1 MNMDAFPQTAYNNIP
16 DPEEE
21 IEIPNPEDEIGIP
34 DPEEEV
40 SIPDPKEEIIAPEK
54 EVVTLDIPILDR
66 SLTRFGFDHEA
77 RTEFINEKKSLPSD
91 AIVELYHGLNSN
103 LEGALAVL
111 ESPEHGLK
119 QKSGPCLSV
128 YPEGGYW
135 KPGDAG
141 LRYSIPREKIEL
153 PGEIN
158 SGAQFRMDDTGTV
171 FMVNGL
177 DTLSFAEF
185 DGEVVRTEGKK
196 TIYEKDVTGAD
207 TDVEAGQIV
216 RPLTDKE
223 IEAGRKIEEKL
234 KKFSGIRKTN
244 SDIKRLQAEI
254 QAL

>member
-1 MNMDAFPQTAYNNIP
+1 MDAFPQATYDNIP
-16 DPEEE
+16 DPEE
-21 IEIPNPEDEIGIP
+21 EIGIP

-40 SIPDPKEEIIAPEK
+40 SIPDPEEEIVTPEK

-66 SLTRFGFDHEA
+66 DLTRFGADHEA

-111 ESPEHGLK
+111 ESPEQGLK

-135 KPGDAG
+135 KPGGAG
-141 LRYSIPREKIEL
+141 LRYSIPRGKIEF
-153 PGEIN
+153 PGETN
-158 SGAQFRMDDTGTV
+158 PDAQFRMDDKGTV

-177 DTLSFAEF
+177 DTLSFTEF

-196 TIYEKDVTGAD
+196 TIYETDALGDD
-207 TDVEAGQIV
+207 TFNIIEEIV

-244 SDIKRLQAEI
+244 SDIKRLQEEI
-254 QAL
+254 QALGEKGKV